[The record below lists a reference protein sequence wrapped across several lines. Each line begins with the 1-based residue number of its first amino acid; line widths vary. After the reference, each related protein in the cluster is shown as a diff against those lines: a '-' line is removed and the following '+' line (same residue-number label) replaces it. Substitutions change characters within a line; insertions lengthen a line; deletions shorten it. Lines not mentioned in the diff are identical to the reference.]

1 MEQALGAK
9 EFGLIGV
16 VVFAVLYLLYIIIK
30 FVLKHALDN
39 NKELIQHKISLS
51 ENILKLSANVDKS
64 GELIAGKL
72 EVMKTELEGVSG
84 DLKLLSEKL
93 KGVATT
99 KQITSGNEDLANRL
113 SEISDKIKLLINLN
127 LKDVQKQEN

>member
-1 MEQALGAK
+1 MGAK

-30 FVLKHALDN
+30 FILKHAIDN
-39 NKELIQHKISLS
+39 NKDLIRHKISLS
-51 ENILKLSANVDKS
+51 ENILKLSANVDRS
-64 GELIAGKL
+64 GELIVGRL

-93 KGVATT
+93 KTVATAR
-99 KQITSGNEDLANRL
+99 QLANGNKEL
-113 SEISDKIKLLINLN
+113 ASQLEGISDKIKLLIDLN
-127 LKDVQKQEN
+127 LKDVQKKKQEV